1 MPSEPMQAEPT
12 LEELSAYL
20 DHELDAGAQARIA
33 DHIGGCDDCRGRLDG
48 LRQTAYAIRA
58 LPMET
63 PGRIFTIP
71 AQRRQSF
78 RWASVGWLGSGAA
91 AALIVVFGV
100 SHLNIQSAGSPTAS
114 TSTVSGGLAAAPN
127 NQYAAPLAQ
136 GQVAPLDASVQAAR
150 AASKLVGGAHQG
162 SRSLTIGTDARSYAA
177 SGVITLHVATQGLSS
192 AEASTVRLYLLRDS
206 AGGGYGVRLGP
217 PTKASTYPLTY
228 DAAYS
233 IPQMPLPGPVAG
245 NYTLQVAIDTS
256 DGYALIAQLPL
267 TITP

>member
-1 MPSEPMQAEPT
+1 MPTEPT
-12 LEELSAYL
+12 LEELSGYL
-20 DHELDAGAQARIA
+20 DHELDAAAQARVA
-33 DHIGGCDDCRGRLDG
+33 DHVTGCDECRTRLDG

-63 PGRIFTIP
+63 PARTFTIP

-78 RWASVGWLGSGAA
+78 RWAPVGWLGSGAA

-100 SHLNIQSAGSPTAS
+100 SHLNFQSAGSPTAS

-127 NQYAAPLAQ
+127 NQYAAPLGQ
-136 GQVAPLDASVQAAR
+136 GQVAPLDASVQGAR
-150 AASKLVGGAHQG
+150 AASHSAAVKGAQQG
-162 SRSLTIGTDARSYAA
+162 SRLLTIGTDARSYVA
-177 SGVITLHVATQGLSS
+177 SGVITLHVATQGLSV

-217 PTKASTYPLTY
+217 PTKASTYPLNY
-228 DAAYS
+228 DAGYS
-233 IPQMPLPGPVAG
+233 IAQMQLPGPVAG
-245 NYTLQVAIDTS
+245 NYTLQVAIDTG